1 MNAQLAQ
8 RRKHVPTRTCVVCRD
23 KAGKRELVRLV
34 RTENGVIVDPS
45 GKLDGRG
52 AYLCE
57 QASCWQRALTTD
69 VLDKALRVTLTTE
82 DRERLKMAKPLP

>member
-8 RRKHVPTRTCVVCRD
+8 RRKHVPMRTCVVCRD
-23 KAGKRELVRLV
+23 KTGKRALVRLV
-34 RTENGVIVDPS
+34 RTEHGVVIDPS
-45 GKLDGRG
+45 GKLNGRG

-57 QASCWQRALTTD
+57 RESCWQRALTTD

-82 DRERLKMAKPLP
+82 DRERLQMAKPLP